1 MMEWLS
7 DDLERDIRERRFVTQ
22 NAGRRVPGLLWLP
35 QQAPRGLVLLGHGAS
50 GHKRMAYVL
59 DVARRLAHEH
69 GLAAAAID
77 GPVHGDR
84 RADPDAGEMKVF
96 EDFRAAVVERDLVE
110 GMVEDWTHALDAL
123 QSVEALAKLPV
134 GYWGLSMGTTFG
146 VPFVAQEPRV
156 QAAALGLMGRSGAV
170 GTSGAVGDR
179 LVRDAAALSC
189 PIFFLVQWDDEL
201 IPRPAAL
208 ELFDR
213 IGSRSKTLHA
223 NPGRHVEVPTA
234 ELLASEAFLAQTLAA
249 P

>member
-7 DDLERDIRERRFVTQ
+7 DDLERDTRERRFVTQ

-50 GHKRMAYVL
+50 GHKRMAYLL
-59 DVARRLAHEH
+59 DVAQRLAHQH

-84 RADPDAGEMKVF
+84 RADPDASELQVWT
-96 EDFRAAVVERDLVE
+96 DFLTAVTERDLVE

-123 QSVEALAKLPV
+123 HSVEALAEVPV

-146 VPFVAQEPRV
+146 VPFVARDPRV
-156 QAAALGLMGRSGAV
+156 QAAVMGLMGRSAAV

-179 LVRDAAALSC
+179 LERDAGAVSC
-189 PIFFLVQWDDEL
+189 PVLFVVQWDDEL

-213 IGSRSKTLHA
+213 IGSKSKTLHA
-223 NPGRHVEVPTA
+223 NPGRHVEVPNA
-234 ELLASEAFLAQTLAA
+234 ELLASEAFLARTMAA